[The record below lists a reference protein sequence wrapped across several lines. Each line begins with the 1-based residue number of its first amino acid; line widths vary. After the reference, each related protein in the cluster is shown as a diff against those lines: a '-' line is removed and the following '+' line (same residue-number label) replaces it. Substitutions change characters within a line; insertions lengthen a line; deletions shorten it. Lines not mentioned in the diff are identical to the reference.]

1 MTVEVLA
8 LVAFTETFLTCVS
21 ILLFEASCSFLEWHR
36 HFLHCIDRDNSAR
49 RGILGDIL
57 TTQTK
62 NKTQKKNIAKAKKG
76 CGAFA
81 TVTA

>member
-1 MTVEVLA
+1 MLA
-8 LVAFTETFLTCVS
+8 LVAFTENFLTCVS
-21 ILLFEASCSFLEWHR
+21 IFLSEAFCSFLAWHR

-49 RGILGDIL
+49 GGILGDIL

-62 NKTQKKNIAKAKKG
+62 NKTQKKNITKAKKG

>member
-1 MTVEVLA
+1 MLA
-8 LVAFTETFLTCVS
+8 LVAFTETFLTYVS
-21 ILLFEASCSFLEWHR
+21 ILRSEAFCSFLAWHR

-57 TTQTK
+57 TAQTK